1 MPNFDN
7 TNRGVFFRN
16 DRKKPESREPDYRG
30 RLNVD
35 GAEYELAGWVREGK
49 NGKYL
54 SLSIKR
60 VTIDRGP
67 TVGAVNEES
76 PF

>member
-1 MPNFDN
+1 VANFDY

-16 DRKKPESREPDYRG
+16 DYKKPESREPDYRG
-30 RLNVD
+30 KLNLD

-49 NGKYL
+49 TGKYL
-54 SLSIKR
+54 SLSVKPA
-60 VTIDRGP
+60 TMGRGP
-67 TVGAVNEES
+67 TAGAVNEES